1 MQRTLETVG
10 WTDITKVTAFT
21 DGCPGL
27 RAVLANAGVTKPPIL
42 DWFHIA
48 MRLQHT
54 KLAAANLSTD
64 DPDRVTAKAVIVAE
78 VERLHWRI
86 WNGKAKNAQR
96 SIKRIRKVM
105 HVFKGE
111 HSQGAKDV
119 ASRKL
124 WHALH
129 AVDKYLRGQAAWLVN
144 YAKRFRTGERVGT
157 SITEGT
163 ANFLI
168 NRRMNK
174 SQQMRWSRNGADLL
188 LQVRCALYNGTLGAG
203 FGCRFDRIGKAD
215 MVLAKVA

>member
-1 MQRTLETVG
+1 MLLFCSSQPHRP
-10 WTDITKVTAFT
+10 I
-21 DGCPGL
+21 
-27 RAVLANAGVTKPPIL
+27 LANAGIMKPPIL

-54 KLAAANLSTD
+54 KLAAENLSTD
-64 DPDRVTAKAVIVAE
+64 NPDRLTAKATIVAE

-96 SIKRIRKVM
+96 SINRIRKVM
-105 HVFKGE
+105 HVFRGERSQSAKG
-111 HSQGAKDV
+111 V

-144 YAKRFRTGERVGT
+144 YAKRHRAGLRVGT

-163 ANFLI
+163 ANFLV

-188 LQVRCALYNGTLGAG
+188 LQVRCAVYNGTLGSG
-203 FGCRFDRIGKAD
+203 FGHRFDRIANAD
-215 MVLAKVA
+215 QTFAQAA

>member
-1 MQRTLETVG
+1 
-10 WTDITKVTAFT
+10 
-21 DGCPGL
+21 
-27 RAVLANAGVTKPPIL
+27 
-42 DWFHIA
+42 

-54 KLAAANLSTD
+54 KLAAENLSTD
-64 DPDRVTAKAVIVAE
+64 DPDRVKAKAMIVAE
-78 VERLHWRI
+78 VERLHGRI

-111 HSQGAKDV
+111 RNQSTKGV

-129 AVDKYLRGQAAWLVN
+129 AIDKYLRGQSAWLVN
-144 YAKRFRTGERVGT
+144 YARRFRAGLRVGT

-163 ANFLI
+163 ANFLV

-174 SQQMRWSRNGADLL
+174 SQQMRWSRRGADLL
-188 LQVRCALYNGTLGAG
+188 LQVRCAVYNGTLGAG
-203 FGCRFDRIGKAD
+203 FGHRFDRLSNANEA
-215 MVLAKVA
+215 LAKAA